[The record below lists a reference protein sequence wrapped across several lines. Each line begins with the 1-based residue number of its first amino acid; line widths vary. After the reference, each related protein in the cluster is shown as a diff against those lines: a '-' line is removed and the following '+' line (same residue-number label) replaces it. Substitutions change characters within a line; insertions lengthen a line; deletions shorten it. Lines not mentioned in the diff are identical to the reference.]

1 MASGHIQE
9 KKKKQAKE
17 KMFGK
22 TLMYR
27 KEQNRLMNAVYDHF
41 TKDESKDLM
50 IEAATGMGKTIGYL
64 LPLSYLATPEKPAVI
79 STVSLVLQQQ
89 IIEKDIPLLN
99 QLLDQPIQPVII
111 KSYRHYIDLQ
121 RFKGTL
127 VEPPEQKQ
135 YALYQMAVLVW
146 LTQTKTG
153 DLDEL
158 HLTNLNHSFFADIAH
173 RGIGFLARNQSF
185 YEQDFVRFLQKK
197 IRQSNF

>member
-1 MASGHIQE
+1 M
-9 KKKKQAKE
+9 
-17 KMFGK
+17 
-22 TLMYR
+22 
-27 KEQNRLMNAVYDHF
+27 
-41 TKDESKDLM
+41 
-50 IEAATGMGKTIGYL
+50 
-64 LPLSYLATPEKPAVI
+64 
-79 STVSLVLQQQ
+79 
-89 IIEKDIPLLN
+89 
-99 QLLDQPIQPVII
+99 LDQPIQPVII

-173 RGIGFLARNQSF
+173 RGIGF
-185 YEQDFVRFLQKK
+185 
-197 IRQSNF
+197 

>member
-1 MASGHIQE
+1 
-9 KKKKQAKE
+9 
-17 KMFGK
+17 MFGK

-89 IIEKDIPLLN
+89 IMEKDIPLLN
-99 QLLDQPIQPVII
+99 QLLEQPIQPVII

-127 VEPPEQKQ
+127 VEPPGQKQ

-146 LTQTKTG
+146 LTQTKTY

-158 HLTNLNHSFFADIAH
+158 HLTNLNHAFFADVAH
-173 RGIGFLARNQSF
+173 RGTGF
-185 YEQDFVRFLQKK
+185 
-197 IRQSNF
+197 